1 MNLRKA
7 ILRLLTNTAF
17 IVLIFGANAQGLK
30 VACVGNSV
38 TYGAGIDDRGSNSYP
53 AQLQQLLGEGYLVEN
68 FGYSGATLLKNGHK
82 PYWNTSAFQQ
92 SIDFDPDIV
101 ILHLGLNDQGNN
113 NWPDHKGEFVADYL
127 EMISVYQDLP
137 SKPKVFICK
146 MSPTFSGHHWFE
158 EGMRESFKEIQ
169 AKIEEVASRANVDLI
184 DLHEPLYRYPE
195 LLPDQLH
202 PTKAG
207 AAIIA
212 QNVYGAI
219 TGDFGGLSLPVV
231 YGENMVVQRNA
242 PIVISGNSNANDTI
256 TIVFGQAKETTKADI
271 YGKWSVNFQPMDA
284 GGPYNLLVTSETT
297 KESIRINRVYLG
309 EVWLASGQSNMD
321 YKVKDML
328 YANSVLADSISD
340 NVFVFSMDPKVLK
353 SEMFTE
359 DELRLCNTSNYF
371 QSSGWSHEENSI
383 LENFSAVAYAFAYEL
398 QKELNVPV
406 GIICNA
412 VGGSTTQSWISRER
426 MELTHQTVDLLN
438 DT

>member
-1 MNLRKA
+1 
-7 ILRLLTNTAF
+7 
-17 IVLIFGANAQGLK
+17 
-30 VACVGNSV
+30 
-38 TYGAGIDDRGSNSYP
+38 
-53 AQLQQLLGEGYLVEN
+53 
-68 FGYSGATLLKNGHK
+68 
-82 PYWNTSAFQQ
+82 
-92 SIDFDPDIV
+92 
-101 ILHLGLNDQGNN
+101 
-113 NWPDHKGEFVADYL
+113 
-127 EMISVYQDLP
+127 
-137 SKPKVFICK
+137 
-146 MSPTFSGHHWFE
+146 
-158 EGMRESFKEIQ
+158 
-169 AKIEEVASRANVDLI
+169 
-184 DLHEPLYRYPE
+184 
-195 LLPDQLH
+195 
-202 PTKAG
+202 
-207 AAIIA
+207 
-212 QNVYGAI
+212 
-219 TGDFGGLSLPVV
+219 
-231 YGENMVVQRNA
+231 
-242 PIVISGNSNANDTI
+242 
-256 TIVFGQAKETTKADI
+256 
-271 YGKWSVNFQPMDA
+271 MDA